1 MAVAKPTHHSQ
12 RAVQAASQGKADW
25 RRAKAAPAMPWM
37 SPVCA
42 CAEHEPQR
50 RLRLHPASPKCVNGR
65 RQCKGWYCA
74 RRASGMNRASHLKQP
89 AAPRRN
95 TFPTS
100 SAKSRAVHDSQR
112 VLDQSSASTLTS
124 GIIPISHTRGYR
136 GRSRCGERRT
146 TD

>member
-1 MAVAKPTHHSQ
+1 MVLRAESQ
-12 RAVQAASQGKADW
+12 RD
-25 RRAKAAPAMPWM
+25 
-37 SPVCA
+37 
-42 CAEHEPQR
+42 EP
-50 RLRLHPASPKCVNGR
+50 CVTLEA
-65 RQCKGWYCA
+65 A
-74 RRASGMNRASHLKQP
+74 RRTTTQHFS
-89 AAPRRN
+89 
-95 TFPTS
+95 PTS